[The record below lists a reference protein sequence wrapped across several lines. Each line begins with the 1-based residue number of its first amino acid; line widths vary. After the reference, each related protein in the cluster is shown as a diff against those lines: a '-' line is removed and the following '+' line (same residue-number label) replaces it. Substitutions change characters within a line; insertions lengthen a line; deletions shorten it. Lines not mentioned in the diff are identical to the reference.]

1 MDIGMRNYDL
11 RTLIDDVEAEASSFL
26 YREVC
31 SGIEIWRCGC
41 LPHSFKSLFADFPY
55 ELKAKRSVIIK

>member
-1 MDIGMRNYDL
+1 MDIFVKSIKSLGLMDIGMRNYDL

-31 SGIEIWRCGC
+31 SGIEMWM
-41 LPHSFKSLFADFPY
+41 PSSL
-55 ELKAKRSVIIK
+55 V

>member
-1 MDIGMRNYDL
+1 MDIFVKSIKSLGLMDIGMRNYDL

-41 LPHSFKSLFADFPY
+41 LPHSFKSLF
-55 ELKAKRSVIIK
+55 R